1 MHPAAI
7 ATKHSHSRVSIGVP
21 AASNYQRHT
30 CMRLRKSRPPAPLC
44 CERVRGVA
52 LHVVV
57 GCL

>member
-30 CMRLRKSRPPAPLC
+30 CMRLRKEQTPSPPL
-44 CERVRGVA
+44 
-52 LHVVV
+52 L
-57 GCL
+57 